1 MGWRLGRELKMCK
14 FKLFPDPQIQHG
26 KSSVYVDVSGELSI
40 AMLACWRVT
49 KPLLNEVSLCRET
62 KHIHRNHWKSRGD
75 PLQLLQL
82 SHLTHGPTCS
92 AAQGAHRDAHLE
104 RSRFLVDGDAAFCKI
119 DSFTQFKRFEPTR
132 IGSLRIMEINLLH
145 IQWATLRDIKRKQ
158 RRFPWHI
165 KSSDNSS
172 PCCSRRNLPENRK
185 GARVRL
191 HPFLVLV
198 FITFFQ
204 PTTFPFPFVNLLPL
218 ESLERWGMRHRIYAL
233 HNLHPN
239 SRVSFDELMDWHCC
253 ECCWGVQT
261 CMRNPSAIDSS
272 R

>member
-1 MGWRLGRELKMCK
+1 M
-14 FKLFPDPQIQHG
+14 
-26 KSSVYVDVSGELSI
+26 
-40 AMLACWRVT
+40 AMLNNQMV
-49 KPLLNEVSLCRET
+49 
-62 KHIHRNHWKSRGD
+62 HRNHWKSRGD

-119 DSFTQFKRFEPTR
+119 DGFTQFKRFDPTR

-158 RRFPWHI
+158 RWFPWQSSRTCWRT

-172 PCCSRRNLPENRK
+172 PCCSRRNLPENRN

-198 FITFFQ
+198 FITFFR
-204 PTTFPFPFVNLLPL
+204 PTTCPFPFVNLLPL
-218 ESLERWGMRHRIYAL
+218 ESPESKTLWKLGTTGGGGCATGSMPCTICI
-233 HNLHPN
+233 PT
-239 SRVSFDELMDWHCC
+239 RVS
-253 ECCWGVQT
+253 
-261 CMRNPSAIDSS
+261 PSMSS
-272 R
+272 WTGTVVNASEHEESLSHWFFQVESSQEEFG

>member
-1 MGWRLGRELKMCK
+1 MRTW
-14 FKLFPDPQIQHG
+14 
-26 KSSVYVDVSGELSI
+26 
-40 AMLACWRVT
+40 
-49 KPLLNEVSLCRET
+49 
-62 KHIHRNHWKSRGD
+62 
-75 PLQLLQL
+75 
-82 SHLTHGPTCS
+82 
-92 AAQGAHRDAHLE
+92 E

-191 HPFLVLV
+191 HPFLVASVYHIFSAHHLS
-198 FITFFQ
+198 FSICKSTFTGVTGVQ
-204 PTTFPFPFVNLLPL
+204 NPL
-218 ESLERWGMRHRIYAL
+218 KAWNYGRWGLRHRIYAL

-253 ECCWGVQT
+253 ECC
-261 CMRNPSAIDSS
+261 
-272 R
+272 

>member
-1 MGWRLGRELKMCK
+1 M
-14 FKLFPDPQIQHG
+14 
-26 KSSVYVDVSGELSI
+26 V
-40 AMLACWRVT
+40 
-49 KPLLNEVSLCRET
+49 
-62 KHIHRNHWKSRGD
+62 HRNHWKSRSD

-119 DSFTQFKRFEPTR
+119 DGFTQFKGFEPTR

-145 IQWATLRDIKRKQ
+145 IQWATLRDVKRKQ

-185 GARVRL
+185 GARVWL

-218 ESLERWGMRHRIYAL
+218 ESLERRGNAPQDLCPAQSASQLACLLRWAHGLAL
-233 HNLHPN
+233 LWMLLRGSNMHEESLSHWFFQVEN
-239 SRVSFDELMDWHCC
+239 SQEGF
-253 ECCWGVQT
+253 G
-261 CMRNPSAIDSS
+261 
-272 R
+272 